1 MSNVGS
7 AVTSKGIRS
16 ISRYGPVRYWISRM
30 GVSFDFVSIKIR
42 RRWWMHGV
50 RDCTEE
56 TGGTASMSLS
66 LVFAHIQIYDKS
78 ALKVTRLF
86 PNPLN

>member
-1 MSNVGS
+1 MSNVGG

-16 ISRYGPVRYWISRM
+16 ISRYGPVRYWISRI
-30 GVSFDFVSIKIR
+30 GVSFDFVSIKMR
-42 RRWWMHGV
+42 RRWWMHSV

-66 LVFAHIQIYDKS
+66 LVLRIYRYTINRR
-78 ALKVTRLF
+78 LKLLDFSLTH
-86 PNPLN
+86 